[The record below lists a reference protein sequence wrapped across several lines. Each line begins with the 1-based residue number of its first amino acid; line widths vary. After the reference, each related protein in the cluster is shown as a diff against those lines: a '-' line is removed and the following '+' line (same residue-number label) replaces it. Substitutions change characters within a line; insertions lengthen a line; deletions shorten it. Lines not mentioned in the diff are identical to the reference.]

1 MNSVRFADERRPA
14 KTVKQSPWKILI
26 VDDEDEIHAI
36 TRLVFDNFQFEERSL
51 EFLSAYS
58 GAESKAL
65 LREHPDIALVL
76 LDVVMEEETSGL
88 EVAKFIREDLGYMFM
103 RIVLR
108 TGQPGQAPEREVT
121 AKYDINDYKEK
132 TELTVP
138 KLFTTVLGSL
148 RAYRDLKAIE
158 QSRQGLE
165 QIARGSITLFE
176 LQSLEKFATATLTQL
191 CRLCQGNPSDPDS
204 QLSGVIATCQH
215 DNLHVLT
222 GIGSFADVGS
232 QSLEHIVP
240 EHAFSLIHQAYQEHQ
255 HICKDQFYVDYF
267 HLRNDLENVLLLQKS
282 TPFNDIEQDLLRI
295 FSGNIAVAFDN
306 IYLNQAIVNTQKEVI
321 FTLGRVID
329 TRSKESSRH
338 VNRIAVFSYTLAGYA
353 GVPEQEAEL
362 LRLASPMHNI
372 GTLGIPDAILN
383 KHPSLSQEEKA
394 IFQTHPQIGYNILK
408 NSKQEILNTAAMIAL
423 QHHEH
428 WDGSGYPQGLRG
440 DQIHI
445 FARITHLA
453 DAFDLLMHRQNDEKN
468 LSLDQIVHTLKQEQ
482 GKQFDPLL
490 VDALFEHFDEFLTIH
505 QDFLESA
512 S

>member
-1 MNSVRFADERRPA
+1 MNSVRFAEEKRPA
-14 KTVKQSPWKILI
+14 KTVKQNPWKILI

-36 TRLVFDNFQFEERSL
+36 TRLVFDNFHFEERSL

-58 GAESKAL
+58 GAESKVL

-88 EVAKFIREDLGYMFM
+88 EVARFIREDLGYAFT

-121 AKYDINDYKEK
+121 IKYDINDYKEK

-165 QIARGSITLFE
+165 RLAKSSITLFE
-176 LQSLEKFATATLTQL
+176 LQSLEKFAMTTLIQL
-191 CRLCQGNPSDPDS
+191 CRLLHYNSPNSNSQPS
-204 QLSGVIATCQH
+204 GFIGTWRH
-215 DNLHVLT
+215 DTLHMLA
-222 GIGSFADVGS
+222 GIGRFAGATS
-232 QSLEHIVP
+232 QSFQEMISD
-240 EHAFSLIHQAYQEHQ
+240 HALSLIHQARQERY
-255 HICKDQFYVDYF
+255 HIFKGWLYIDYF
-267 HLRNDLENVLLLQKS
+267 QSRNGFENTLFLQNP

-306 IYLNQAIVNTQKEVI
+306 IYLNQAIVNTQKEVV

-329 TRSKESSRH
+329 TRSKASRRH
-338 VNRIAVFSYTLAGYA
+338 VNRIAAFSYTLACYA
-353 GVPEQEAEL
+353 EVSEQEAEL
-362 LRLASPMHNI
+362 LRLASPMYNI
-372 GTLGIPDAILN
+372 GTLGIPDAILD
-383 KHPSLSQEEKA
+383 KFPSLSEEEYAVFKA
-394 IFQTHPQIGYNILK
+394 HPRIGYNILK
-408 NSKQEILNTAAMIAL
+408 DSKQEILNTAAMIAL

-428 WDGSGYPQGLRG
+428 WDGSGYPQGLQG
-440 DQIHI
+440 EQIHL
-445 FARITHLA
+445 FARIIQLV
-453 DAFDLLMHRQNDEKN
+453 DAFDLLAGSHADNKN
-468 LSLDQIVHTLKQEQ
+468 RLVDHVARTLTQER

-490 VDALFEHFDEFLTIH
+490 VDAFLEHLDEFLTIH
-505 QDFLESA
+505 RNFRENA